1 MSRLSGRKI
10 VLGVCGSIAAYKSLY
25 LLRLLTLAGAE
36 VAPILTRAATRFVGP
51 MSFSALAGRAAV
63 TDLWTAAT
71 QGEVGH
77 VELAHWADL
86 VVVAPSSADALAR
99 IANGRADDPLAAV
112 ALSTDAPLLFAPA
125 MEDNMWRSADTQ
137 SHVAALQERGAQFVA
152 PESGSLASGRSG
164 AGRLAEPE
172 RIVVATERALTPPS
186 LTGRRILVTAGPT
199 REHADPVRFLSNPS
213 TGRMGFALAHEAAL
227 RGALVTLVAGPTELA
242 TPPAVARV
250 DVVSTAD
257 MLAACERGLE
267 GCDAWIMAAA
277 PADATPATPAEQKVK
292 KDRLSDTLALRRTP
306 DVLRTLDGRSRG
318 VLVVGF
324 AAETERVEEH
334 AKRKLQGKNLD
345 AIVANRVGAAGA
357 GFAASTN
364 EGVLLPRVGE
374 PLPLP
379 LDTKAAMAE
388 AILDWVVQNLSS
400 RSDV

>member
-227 RGALVTLVAGPTELA
+227 RGALVTRMRRPV
-242 TPPAVARV
+242 R
-250 DVVSTAD
+250 
-257 MLAACERGLE
+257 E
-267 GCDAWIMAAA
+267 G
-277 PADATPATPAEQKVK
+277 
-292 KDRLSDTLALRRTP
+292 
-306 DVLRTLDGRSRG
+306 G
-318 VLVVGF
+318 V
-324 AAETERVEEH
+324 
-334 AKRKLQGKNLD
+334 
-345 AIVANRVGAAGA
+345 
-357 GFAASTN
+357 
-364 EGVLLPRVGE
+364 
-374 PLPLP
+374 
-379 LDTKAAMAE
+379 
-388 AILDWVVQNLSS
+388 
-400 RSDV
+400 